1 MVDVFTLLALG
12 LGHAVAGGLLGYLLR
27 GRRAEARR
35 EAESG
40 DLILEYSWRAKGL
53 VIVFAILITGMF
65 SMIFAYAGLPK
76 PSDVP
81 WAVGTAAMFVGLLAP
96 FGVEFFGTSVRVN
109 SAGIHQRSGW
119 TGRKKVRWD
128 EVESV
133 SFSEAMGWYRLR
145 TAYGTIRVGA
155 FLNGVPEFLEF
166 ARRRLPPSKWT
177 GPGPK
182 SWPYRV

>member
-1 MVDVFTLLALG
+1 MVDVSTLVVISLTN
-12 LGHAVAGGLLGYLLR
+12 VVVWGLLGYLLH

-53 VIVFAILITGMF
+53 VIVFAILIAGMF
-65 SMIFAYAGLPK
+65 SMILAYAGLPK

-166 ARRRLPPSKWT
+166 ARRRLPSNKWT

-182 SWPYRV
+182 SWLYRG